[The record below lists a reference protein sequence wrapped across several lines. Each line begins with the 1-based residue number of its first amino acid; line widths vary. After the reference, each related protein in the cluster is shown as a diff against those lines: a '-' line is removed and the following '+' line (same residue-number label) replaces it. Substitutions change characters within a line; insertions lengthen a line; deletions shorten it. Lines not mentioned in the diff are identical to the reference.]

1 MERVVWERPF
11 YNLIHFDRALGE
23 MRPRQPK
30 LLIVAPMSGHYATL
44 LRGTVEAFLPSHE
57 VFITDWIDARTV
69 PLSEWSED
77 NPRRPAC
84 AIFIRDAERKSQA
97 SHDIVRKLFD
107 LTPAETTL
115 ALALVNGS
123 TLEEAADAL
132 DISKNTARSHLR
144 AIFSKTGVT
153 RQATLVRTLL
163 NSVLS
168 LG

>member
-1 MERVVWERPF
+1 MRIAAGGSPGPRRSGKSPLGVP
-11 YNLIHFDRALGE
+11 IRA
-23 MRPRQPK
+23 
-30 LLIVAPMSGHYATL
+30 
-44 LRGTVEAFLPSHE
+44 
-57 VFITDWIDARTV
+57 V

-97 SHDIVRKLFD
+97 SHGIVRKRFD
-107 LTPAETTL
+107 LTPAETALTL
-115 ALALVNGS
+115 ALVDWQ
-123 TLEEAADAL
+123 TLEEAAAAL
-132 DISKNTARSHLR
+132 AISKHTARLHPR
-144 AIFSKTGVT
+144 EIFPKTGVT